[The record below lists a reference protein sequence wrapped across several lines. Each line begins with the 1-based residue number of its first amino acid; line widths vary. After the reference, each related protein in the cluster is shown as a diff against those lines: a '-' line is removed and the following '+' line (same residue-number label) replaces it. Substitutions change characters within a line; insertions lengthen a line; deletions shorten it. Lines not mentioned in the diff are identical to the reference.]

1 MTQLRYL
8 LEDIKHNKFNFVWN
22 IIQMFA
28 VGMILVVLLN
38 SYWQYKD
45 EKTKLEHMTWEGE
58 IHMFADDTPYAR
70 MDALLNEKAMEKKL
84 QKLYQVTQTKLKE
97 IDGGKDSFVVNTSC
111 HFSFPS
117 EEKKMY
123 QRVITDKE
131 AVEDESLPL
140 AMVSENFFSVCQIAY
155 DGDLS
160 ALAKSSDDE
169 AIPVFLGNDY
179 HELYQVGDVFKD
191 YIEKE
196 YCVVGFLKQGEYFIE
211 PGAGREPRCLDSYI
225 VRISRTDAKDV
236 VSIMNYFSST
246 YFPEKYK
253 TVMEEVAAY
262 AHKQGTLE
270 LQVNSF
276 SYQMNMITKDLIDE
290 MVLFGSVAVIFLI
303 FCVIS
308 MTGNILNFLSDF
320 RRELA
325 IHCMCGASR
334 RSMVI
339 RVLLQ
344 IWGMYLVSAVIV
356 CGVKGFRPETGVSL
370 LVLAVYVFV
379 LSYVP
384 VVLLRRRTIR
394 EMLQI
399 TYS

>member
-1 MTQLRYL
+1 MAQLRYL
-8 LEDIKHNKFNFVWN
+8 LEDIKYNKFNFVWN
-22 IIQMFA
+22 VIQMF
-28 VGMILVVLLN
+28 VIGLILAFLLN
-38 SYWQYKD
+38 SFWQYKD
-45 EKTKLEHMTWEGE
+45 EKNKLEHMTKDGE
-58 IHMFADDTPYAR
+58 IYMFADDTPDAR
-70 MDALLNEKAMEKKL
+70 MDTLLNDKVMEKKL

-97 IDGGKDSFVVNTSC
+97 IDGGKDSFVVNTSY

-131 AVEDESLPL
+131 AVEDECLPL

-155 DGDLS
+155 DGML
-160 ALAKSSDDE
+160 DE
-169 AIPVFLGNDY
+169 FVQPTNDETIPVFLGNDY
-179 HELYQVGDVFKD
+179 RELYQVGDTFKD
-191 YIEKE
+191 YQEKE

-246 YFPEKYK
+246 YFPEKYQ
-253 TVMEEVAAY
+253 TAMEEVAAY

-290 MVLFGSVAVIFLI
+290 MVLFGSVAIIFLI

-344 IWGMYLVSAVIV
+344 IWSMYLVSAVII
-356 CGVKGFRPETGVSL
+356 CCVKGFRPETGVSL
-370 LVLAVYVFV
+370 TVLAVYMFA

-384 VVLLRRRTIR
+384 AGLLKCRTIR